1 MQPNWLETAK
11 GKLAYHYSD
20 GDEKRPGVVFLG
32 GFMSDMKGAKAL
44 ALEEYCQKN
53 NLRFLRFDYFGH
65 GESEG
70 EFLSGTI
77 GTWREN
83 ILAIID
89 NLTSGPQ
96 ILVGSSLGGWLMVL
110 AAIARPKRVVGLLGV
125 ASAPD
130 FTEHLIWK
138 KLSSADQV
146 ILQRTGRIDLTS
158 PYSDEPYP
166 IAWPLISEARKHFV
180 LKKRSLNFL
189 GPVRL
194 LHGLADYDVPYE
206 YSIRLAEAFTGSDVV
221 IRLEKQGDHRMS
233 TPPMLAVLTASLA
246 EILNLF

>member
-1 MQPNWLETAK
+1 MQPNWLETTK
-11 GKLAYHYSD
+11 GKLAYYCSD

-32 GFMSDMKGAKAL
+32 GFMSDMNGAKAL
-44 ALEEYCQKN
+44 ALEAWCQKN

-70 EFLSGTI
+70 EFLSATI
-77 GTWREN
+77 GIWREN
-83 ILAIID
+83 ILTMLD

-110 AAIARPKRVVGLLGV
+110 AALSRPKRVVGLLGV

-130 FTEHLIWK
+130 FTEHLIWQ
-138 KLSSADQV
+138 KLSQAEKDT
-146 ILQRTGRIDLTS
+146 LQRMGRIDLIS
-158 PYSDEPYP
+158 PYSDAPYP
-166 IAWPLISEARKHFV
+166 ISWSLISEARKHLV
-180 LKKRSLNFL
+180 LKKNSINFL

-206 YSIRLAEAFTGSDVV
+206 YSVRLAEAFTGSDVV

-233 TPPMLAVLTASLA
+233 TPPMLEVLTAGLA